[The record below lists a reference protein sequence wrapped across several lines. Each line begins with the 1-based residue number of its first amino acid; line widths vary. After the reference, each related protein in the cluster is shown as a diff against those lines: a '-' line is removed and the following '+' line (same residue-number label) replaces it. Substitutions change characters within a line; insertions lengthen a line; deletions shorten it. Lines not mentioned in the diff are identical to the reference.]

1 MLNLFTPLLL
11 RKLLLL
17 LSVGFLLLPLIY
29 LSLHLRILLPLVLF
43 ELLLPLFLLS
53 LQTLDEVVA

>member
-29 LSLHLRILLPLVLF
+29 LSLHLRILLPLVLS
-43 ELLLPLFLLS
+43 ELLLPLFLLP

>member
-17 LSVGFLLLPLIY
+17 LSVGFLLLPLNY

-43 ELLLPLFLLS
+43 ELFLPLFLLP